1 MSEIIPSAAAELAR
15 AEDHRKAAAY
25 AVNAKAPATQDAYRS
40 DWADFVG
47 WCRSR
52 SYPELPASP
61 QTVAAYLAALADVAK
76 ATTVQ
81 RRLSAIRYAHLI
93 SGHPTPTTD
102 PYVRE
107 VMDGIRRAKGTRPR
121 QAPAA
126 TLDPLR
132 AMLATLPD
140 DLAGRRD
147 RALLLVGFAG
157 GFRRAA
163 LCALDRADVTF
174 VSEGL
179 DLLIRKDKTDQAGQG
194 RELSISYGKH
204 RDTCPVRALRD
215 WLDAAGIRAGPIFRG
230 VTKGGKTVRAGRLD
244 PGSVARIIKRAAK
257 RAGLPDA
264 DTFAG
269 HSLRSGLATEAA
281 RAGAT
286 DNAIM
291 EQTGHTDV
299 RSVKRYIRRGR
310 RFTDNVLNQIDL

>member
-1 MSEIIPSAAAELAR
+1 MTDLIPTSPADLAR
-15 AEDHRKAAAY
+15 AEDQRKAAAY

-40 DWADFVG
+40 DWEDFVG

-52 SYPELPASP
+52 GYTDLPACP

-76 ATTVQ
+76 AATVQ

-93 SGHPTPTTD
+93 SGNPTPPTA

-107 VMDGIRRAKGTRPR
+107 VMDGIRRVKGVRPR
-121 QAPAA
+121 QAQAA

-132 AMLATLPD
+132 AMLAPLPD
-140 DLAGRRD
+140 DLSGLRD

-163 LCALDRADVTF
+163 LCALDRADITF
-174 VSEGL
+174 VPEGM
-179 DLLIRKDKTDQAGQG
+179 DIVIRRDKTDQAGQG
-194 RELSISYGKH
+194 RELSIPYGKR
-204 RDTCPVRALRD
+204 RDTCPVRALRA
-215 WLDAAGIRAGPIFRG
+215 WLDAAGITTGPIFRG
-230 VTKGGKTVRAGRLD
+230 VAKGGKTVRRGRLD
-244 PGSVARIIKRAAK
+244 PGSVARIVKRAAT

-264 DTFAG
+264 DDFSG

-281 RAGAT
+281 RSGVT

-291 EQTGHTDV
+291 DQTGHTDV

-310 RFTDNVLNQIDL
+310 RFTDNALNKIDL

>member
-1 MSEIIPSAAAELAR
+1 MSEITPTR
-15 AEDHRKAAAY
+15 AIDLTRADDHRKAAAY
-25 AVNAKAPATQDAYRS
+25 AVNAKSPATQNAYRS

-52 SYPELPASP
+52 GYADLPASP

-121 QAPAA
+121 QAQAA

-132 AMLATLPD
+132 AMLDTLPD
-140 DLAGRRD
+140 DLSGLRD

-163 LCALDRADVTF
+163 LCALDRADIAF
-174 VSEGL
+174 VPEGL
-179 DLLIRKDKTDQAGQG
+179 DVLIRKDKTDQAGQG
-194 RELSISYGKH
+194 RELAIPYGKH
-204 RDTCPVRALRD
+204 RDTCPVRALRA
-215 WLDAAGIRAGPIFRG
+215 WIDAAGISTGPIFRG
-230 VTKGGKTVRAGRLD
+230 VAKGGKTVRAGRLD
-244 PGSVARIIKRAAK
+244 SGSVARIIKRAAA
-257 RAGLPDA
+257 RAGLLDA
-264 DTFAG
+264 NDFSG

-281 RAGAT
+281 RSGAT

-291 EQTGHTDV
+291 DQTGHTDV

-310 RFTDNVLNQIDL
+310 RFTDNVLNTIDL

>member
-1 MSEIIPSAAAELAR
+1 MSEITPIHATDLTR

-25 AVNAKAPATQDAYRS
+25 AINAKSPATQNAYRS
-40 DWADFVG
+40 DWADFVD
-47 WCRSR
+47 WCRGR
-52 SYPELPASP
+52 GYADLPASP

-81 RRLSAIRYAHLI
+81 RRLAAIRYAHLI

-107 VMDGIRRAKGTRPR
+107 VMDGIRRAKGMRPR
-121 QAPAA
+121 QAHAA

-132 AMLATLPD
+132 AMLDTLPD
-140 DLAGRRD
+140 DLSGLRD

-163 LCALDRADVTF
+163 LCALDRADITYVP
-174 VSEGL
+174 EGL
-179 DLLIRKDKTDQAGQG
+179 DVMIRKDKTDQSGQG
-194 RELSISYGKH
+194 RELSIPYGKH
-204 RDTCPVRALRD
+204 RDTCPVRALRA
-215 WLDAAGIRAGPIFRG
+215 WIDAAGISSGPIFRG
-230 VTKGGKTVRAGRLD
+230 VAKGGKTVRAGRLD
-244 PGSVARIIKRAAK
+244 SGSVARIIKRAAA
-257 RAGLPDA
+257 RAGLLDA
-264 DTFAG
+264 DDFSG

-281 RAGAT
+281 RSGAT

-291 EQTGHTDV
+291 DQTGHTDV

-310 RFTDNVLNQIDL
+310 RFTDNVLNTIDL

>member
-1 MSEIIPSAAAELAR
+1 MTEIITTAAADLTR

-25 AVNAKAPATQDAYRS
+25 AVNAKSSATQDAYRS

-52 SYPELPASP
+52 GYAELPASP

-93 SGHPTPTTD
+93 SGNPTPTTD

-121 QAPAA
+121 QAQAA

-140 DLAGRRD
+140 DLSGRRD

-163 LCALDRADVTF
+163 LCALDRADLTF
-174 VSEGL
+174 VPEGM
-179 DLLIRKDKTDQAGQG
+179 DLIIRKDKTDQAGHG

-204 RDTCPVRALRD
+204 RDTCPVRALRV
-215 WLDAAGIRAGPIFRG
+215 WLDAAGITTGPIFRG
-230 VTKGGKTVRAGRLD
+230 VAKGGKTIRTGRLD
-244 PGSVARIIKRAAK
+244 PGSVARIIKRAAV

-264 DTFAG
+264 DDFSG

-281 RAGAT
+281 RSGAT

-291 EQTGHTDV
+291 DQTGHTDV

-310 RFTDNVLNQIDL
+310 RFTDNVLNTIDL

>member
-1 MSEIIPSAAAELAR
+1 MTEITPLTTADLTR

-25 AVNAKAPATQDAYRS
+25 AIGAKSPATQNAYRS
-40 DWADFVG
+40 DWVDFVG
-47 WCRSR
+47 WCRGR
-52 SYPELPASP
+52 GYAELPASP
-61 QTVAAYLAALADVAK
+61 LTVAAYLAALADVAT

-93 SGHPTPTTD
+93 GGHATPTTD

-107 VMDGIRRAKGTRPR
+107 VLDGIRRAKGTRPR
-121 QAPAA
+121 QAQAA

-132 AMLATLPD
+132 AMLAVLPD
-140 DLAGRRD
+140 DMAGLRD

-163 LCALDRADVTF
+163 LCALDRADISF
-174 VSEGL
+174 VPEGM
-179 DLLIRKDKTDQAGQG
+179 DVLIRKDKTDQAGQG
-194 RELSISYGKH
+194 REIAIAYGKH
-204 RDTCPVRALRD
+204 RDTCPVRALRA
-215 WLDAAGIRAGPIFRG
+215 WLDTAGITAGPIFRG
-230 VTKGGKTVRAGRLD
+230 VAKGGRTVRSGRLD
-244 PGSVARIIKRAAK
+244 PGSVARIIKRAAL

-264 DTFAG
+264 EHFSG

-286 DNAIM
+286 DHEIM
-291 EQTGHTDV
+291 DQTGHSDV

-310 RFTDNVLNQIDL
+310 RFTDNVLNKIDL

>member
-1 MSEIIPSAAAELAR
+1 MTELTPTRSADLTR

-25 AVNAKAPATQDAYRS
+25 AVNAKSPATQDAYRS
-40 DWADFVG
+40 DWADFVI
-47 WCRSR
+47 WCGSR
-52 SYPELPASP
+52 GYMDLPASP

-81 RRLSAIRYAHLI
+81 RRLAAIRYAHLI

-107 VMDGIRRAKGTRPR
+107 VMDGIRRAKGMRPR
-121 QAPAA
+121 QAHAA

-140 DLAGRRD
+140 DLSGLRD

-163 LCALDRADVTF
+163 LCALDRADITF
-174 VSEGL
+174 VPEGM
-179 DLLIRKDKTDQAGQG
+179 DLVIRKDKTDQAGQG
-194 RELSISYGKH
+194 RELSITYGKH
-204 RDTCPVRALRD
+204 RDTCPVRALRA
-215 WLDAAGIRAGPIFRG
+215 WLDAAGINTGPIFRG
-230 VTKGGKTVRAGRLD
+230 VAKGGKTVRTGRLD
-244 PGSVARIIKRAAK
+244 PGSVARIIKRAAA
-257 RAGLPDA
+257 RAGLLDA
-264 DTFAG
+264 DDFSG

-281 RAGAT
+281 RSGAT

-291 EQTGHTDV
+291 DQTGHTDV

-310 RFTDNVLNQIDL
+310 RFTDNVLNAIDL

>member
-1 MSEIIPSAAAELAR
+1 MTEITSTTATDLAR

-25 AVNAKAPATQDAYRS
+25 AVNAKSPATQNAYRS

-52 SYPELPASP
+52 GYVDLPASP

-93 SGHPTPTTD
+93 SGNVTPTTD
-102 PYVRE
+102 PFVRE
-107 VMDGIRRAKGTRPR
+107 VMDGIRRVKGTRSR
-121 QAPAA
+121 QAA

-132 AMLATLPD
+132 AMLQTLPN
-140 DLAGRRD
+140 DLSGLRD

-174 VSEGL
+174 VPEGM
-179 DLLIRKDKTDQAGQG
+179 DLIIRKDKTDQTGQG

-204 RDTCPVRALRD
+204 RDTCPVRALRT
-215 WLDAAGIRAGPIFRG
+215 WLQAAGINAGPIFRG
-230 VTKGGKTVRAGRLD
+230 VAKGGRTVRQGRLD
-244 PGSVARIIKRAAK
+244 PGSVARIIKRAAA
-257 RAGLPDA
+257 RAGLPEAA
-264 DTFAG
+264 DFSG

-281 RAGAT
+281 RSGAT

-291 EQTGHTDV
+291 DQTGHTDV

-310 RFTDNVLNQIDL
+310 RFTDNVLNTIDL

>member
-1 MSEIIPSAAAELAR
+1 MIEISASAVVELTR
-15 AEDHRKAAAY
+15 AEDHRKAASY
-25 AVNAKAPATQDAYRS
+25 AVNAKSPTTQDAYRS

-52 SYPELPASP
+52 GYAELPASP
-61 QTVAAYLAALADVAK
+61 QTVAAYLAALADLAK

-93 SGHPTPTTD
+93 SGNPTPTTD

-121 QAPAA
+121 QAQAA

-140 DLAGRRD
+140 DLSGQRD

-163 LCALDRADVTF
+163 LCALDRADITF
-174 VSEGL
+174 VPEGM
-179 DLLIRKDKTDQAGQG
+179 DLVIRRDKTDQAGQG

-204 RDTCPVRALRD
+204 RDTCPVRALRA
-215 WLDAAGIRAGPIFRG
+215 WLDAAAISAGPIFRG
-230 VTKGGKTVRAGRLD
+230 VAKGGKTVRPGRLD
-244 PGSVARIIKRAAK
+244 PGSVARIIKRAAT

-264 DTFAG
+264 DDFSG

-281 RAGAT
+281 RSGAT

-291 EQTGHTDV
+291 DQTGHTDV

-310 RFTDNVLNQIDL
+310 RFTDNVLNKIDL